1 MTLNQAYQRHLQLK
15 TMAEKL
21 WRVEQQ
27 STMGWAL
34 IDERAVKLTKPQAKI
49 ILENAMGE
57 GIKPSDL
64 RAIPDRM

>member
-1 MTLNQAYQRHLQLK
+1 
-15 TMAEKL
+15 MAEKL

-34 IDERAVKLTKPQAKI
+34 IDERAVHLTKKQATI
-49 ILENAMGE
+49 VLENAMGE

-64 RAIPDRM
+64 RAVPDKL